1 MNVQNK
7 FAPPIVR
14 SEERHGVAVI
24 RVDGEVD
31 MDTCDEVRAE
41 LISCL
46 NRQSGSGGLVLD
58 LNGVTVF
65 GSVGLSLLVEAR
77 HRAERR
83 GVGFAVATDRRA
95 VLRPLAETGV
105 GDLVVLRA
113 TVRDAAEAALAAG
126 MVHPAPAPPAGD

>member
-41 LISCL
+41 LINCL
-46 NRQSGSGGLVLD
+46 DRRSGSGVLVLD

-113 TVRDAAEAALAAG
+113 TVREAAEAAL
-126 MVHPAPAPPAGD
+126 VRPPATPPAGD

>member
-1 MNVQNK
+1 MK
-7 FAPPIVR
+7 FQGLPAPPIVR
-14 SEERHGVAVI
+14 SGERHGVMVI

-41 LISCL
+41 LITCL
-46 NRQSGSGGLVLD
+46 EQRSGSGGLVLD
-58 LNGVTVF
+58 LGGVTVF

-113 TVRDAAEAALAAG
+113 TVREAAEAAL
-126 MVHPAPAPPAGD
+126 VVPPVPASPAGN